1 MGYNN
6 KEELD
11 KLIDS
16 LLQREEVSEYMSA
29 IRKADEDLYKHSIE
43 VAQLSIRIAECLSL
57 SEIDIIEIGV
67 GALLHDFGLTIVNI
81 PYMHAEQDDFT
92 PEQMFEYKKHT
103 LYGMEKVESDFRVS
117 NEAKKI
123 MLFHHEKNDKSGYPF
138 QQSPMELNSVGVQIV
153 AITDS
158 YANRLYGVG
167 HVGASKEDSAEYIRK
182 NQSKFFDPRIADMF
196 FQVLEEAK

>member
-1 MGYNN
+1 MGYKNA
-6 KEELD
+6 EELNNF
-11 KLIDS
+11 IDS
-16 LLQREEVSEYMSA
+16 LLSREEVSEYMKA
-29 IRKADEDLYKHSIE
+29 IKNADDDLYNHSIE
-43 VAQLSIRIAECLSL
+43 VAKLSVRMTEYLRL

-67 GALLHDFGLTIVNI
+67 GALLHDYGLTLVNTT
-81 PYMHAEQDDFT
+81 YMHAEQDEFT
-92 PEQMFEYKKHT
+92 PEQMFEYKKHP

-138 QQSPMELNSVGVQIV
+138 QQSPLELNSMGVQIV

-167 HVGASKEDSAEYIRK
+167 HVGASKEVSAEYVRK
-182 NQSKFFDPRIADMF
+182 NQSKFFDPKITNIF
-196 FQVLEEAK
+196 FQVLEED